1 MKNKLLLGLLIILS
15 AYSCSEDYEDLEE
28 NSFAPTEAN
37 FSVEE
42 SEDKPDVHTKIKL
55 GEKLKNPYTVENMQ
69 AAFNYYNL
77 HVPDSPFKKKRVVA
91 MNHKIT
97 FNVCD
102 LKNRL
107 LNNNPTISNALHQ
120 LFNSYGYCVPQ
131 L

>member
-102 LKNRL
+102 LK
-107 LNNNPTISNALHQ
+107 I
-120 LFNSYGYCVPQ
+120 YY
-131 L
+131 